1 MCEKN
6 YSEADGRFL
15 CRHGEAWDANLLLP
29 TLKPPRWKASV
40 CCFRSLELLQSCWTL
55 LLIPISSPKARFL
68 FSLYFVVLPILVLQ
82 HCSSERE
89 LAGRNVYRHS
99 EKHGKRKGKKYFSFP
114 AVYGMNICIS
124 SLPELMN
131 VSRGSVVLSNSSYN
145 QELLR
150 H

>member
-1 MCEKN
+1 MYEKI

-15 CRHGEAWDANLLLP
+15 CHHGEAWDANLLLP
-29 TLKPPRWKASV
+29 ALKPRRWKASV
-40 CCFRSLELLQSCWTL
+40 CCFRSLELLQTCWAL
-55 LLIPISSPKARFL
+55 LLIPISSPKLRYL
-68 FSLYFVVLPILVLQ
+68 FSLYFALLPILVLQ
-82 HCSSERE
+82 YCSSKRE
-89 LAGRNVYRHS
+89 LTQGNVYRHS

-114 AVYGMNICIS
+114 VVHGMNICIS
-124 SLPELMN
+124 SLPELMS